1 MLISIILLFLIPLF
15 VVGGSFFMLGDDFF
29 TLFKG
34 GDIFGRLFSDLLHI
48 LVLWLVGAVVEI
60 WLIYSVVSQ
69 LL

>member
-60 WLIYSVVSQ
+60 WLIYSVLSQ

>member
-1 MLISIILLFLIPLF
+1 MLISIILLFIIPLF

-34 GDIFGRLFSDLLHI
+34 GNIFGRLFSDLLHI

-60 WLIYSVVSQ
+60 WLIYSIISQ